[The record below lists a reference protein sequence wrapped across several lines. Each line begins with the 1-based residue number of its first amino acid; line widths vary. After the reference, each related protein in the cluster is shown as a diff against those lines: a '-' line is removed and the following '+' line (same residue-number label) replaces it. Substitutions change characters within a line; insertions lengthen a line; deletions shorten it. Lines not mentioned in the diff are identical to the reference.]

1 MNPVWLL
8 CLSNIRKNKIQNG
21 IITLIIFLST
31 LLLSTAFIVMSNS
44 GKVFNDMHDK
54 VKGSHNILN
63 FESNLQNPNEVYN
76 WWKKQDGVT
85 TTNLL
90 HYKRL
95 ANFTHANHKISNIN
109 LYMMSTQAT
118 SEVDKLI
125 FTDGSTKDL
134 PVKGTVWIPSSLAIS
149 KGIKVGDELAFGA
162 SDSQITLKVS
172 AIVID
177 VPYCQPFTITARIW
191 MNPMDYREKI
201 SVTDKAEYSMLGLRF
216 DNIAE
221 EEKYWNNFKDYF
233 GKPFLE
239 TFTDFNGISSFY
251 LIINQI
257 ISFVMIFLAVV
268 MILIAVITIGFTIS
282 DAVLSKYRTIGILK
296 SCGLS
301 SKKVVQIYVTQ
312 YIFLAILAILPAL
325 SLSYFFSRI
334 VLNLSVSYLR
344 TEKDLVDVNFINIAF
359 LVGLLVIIMIGLT
372 AMIFSLKTRLIKPAQ
387 AIRYGMSEKSM
398 TASKINILQN
408 KLFNFEKYPI
418 SLIISLRG
426 IFKDGKGSAL
436 IVFITLL
443 TTSVLT
449 FGFIFIY
456 SILSM
461 NQTTS
466 EWGYDNADVSLEI
479 LNQDSQLVNY
489 INKEIM
495 EDSRVK
501 DFVVMGGTYALV
513 SSDSS
518 PLTQGIQMTTASGDY
533 DEVGYK
539 NLKGKNPKSPNE
551 ISIGVSIAKNFN
563 KNIGDNLDLYLQG
576 KKATFKIVG
585 IYQSLANMSNSGRIT
600 LSGLESIGLKE
611 KHIQTLYIINL
622 NNGVSAADFV
632 KELDEEYKDN
642 ISISTQETLLKETYS
657 QALPIIVIP
666 LLTIGIF
673 FIIVAFVVTYSISG
687 IKIYKEGKVYAL
699 YKSLGMSTK
708 EVRLSIAL
716 SAFYLSSIGSIIGIF
731 IGIKVLPNILNLILS
746 NFGIVNFPIVI
757 NWLIIPIIVLVTI
770 ISVTFGSWYASK
782 VLKKSS
788 IRTLLS

>member
-8 CLSNIRKNKIQNG
+8 CLSNIRKKKIQNG

-54 VKGSHNILN
+54 VNGSHNILN
-63 FESNLQNPNEVYN
+63 FESNLQNPNEVYY

-95 ANFTHANHKISNIN
+95 ANFTHEGHKISNIN
-109 LYMMSTQAT
+109 LYMMNTQT
-118 SEVDKLI
+118 PSEVDKLI
-125 FTDGSTKDL
+125 FTDGSTKVL
-134 PVKGTVWIPSSLAIS
+134 PEKGTIWIPTSLAYS

-177 VPYCQPFTITARIW
+177 IPYCQPFTITARIW

-221 EEKYWNNFKDYF
+221 EEKYWTNFKEYF

-312 YIFLAILAILPAL
+312 YIFLAIIAILPAL

-344 TEKDLVDVNFINIAF
+344 TEKDLVDVNFINIAL

-387 AIRYGMSEKSM
+387 AIRYGMSEKNM
-398 TASKINILQN
+398 TASKISNLQN
-408 KLFNFEKYPI
+408 KLFNFEKYPM

-426 IFKDGKGSAL
+426 IIKDGKGSAL

-449 FGFIFIY
+449 FGFIFIN
-456 SILSM
+456 SIFSM

-479 LNQDSQLVNY
+479 LNQDSQLVNH

-533 DEVGYK
+533 DEIGYK
-539 NLKGKNPKSPNE
+539 NLIGKNPKSPNE
-551 ISIGVSIAKNFN
+551 ISIGVGIAKNFN

-585 IYQSLANMSNSGRIT
+585 IYQSLANMSNSGRMT
-600 LSGLESIGLKE
+600 LSGLESLGLKE
-611 KHIQTLYIINL
+611 KHIQTLFIINL

-632 KELDEEYKDN
+632 KELDEVYKDN
-642 ISISTQETLLKETYS
+642 IYVATQETLLKETFS

-673 FIIVAFVVTYSISG
+673 FIIVAFVVTYSISC

-716 SAFYLSSIGSIIGIF
+716 SAFYLSSIGSMIGFF

-757 NWLIIPIIVLVTI
+757 NWLIIPIIVLIAIV
-770 ISVTFGSWYASK
+770 SVTFGSWYASK

-788 IRTLLS
+788 IRTLIS